1 MVVIV
6 RHISLNALEIAFTI
20 FTVCLLSLICISHQ
34 RCDTKGA
41 VGMGLNILKFTE
53 NVCTYINICMG
64 IIHFIFIPLT
74 KAFRLKTVD
83 IEFAFIPIPGSKS
96 SFVVVINM
104 LWLFADE
111 CSQILQKYYPSVTNE
126 TTNQVR

>member
-1 MVVIV
+1 
-6 RHISLNALEIAFTI
+6 
-20 FTVCLLSLICISHQ
+20 
-34 RCDTKGA
+34 
-41 VGMGLNILKFTE
+41 MGLNILKFTE

-64 IIHFIFIPLT
+64 IIRFIFIPLT